1 MPELPDAPR
10 RVQFDFDG
18 VLVRRDSTAT
28 FILRELRRRPARL
41 ALAVGPAVAYLVT
54 RPAPRL
60 QGHLARLLLRL
71 TMHRMDLDQ
80 VRASLSSL
88 AREMAHDERV
98 VVQPALDAVRE
109 ALARGD
115 HVLVNS
121 ASFEDFLTPFLAAHG
136 LDPEIVGSTLRATS
150 GGTVMAR
157 HNHGREKV
165 RSAAALG
172 WTAPNDIVVSDSV
185 SDLPLLATARTAV
198 LVDVAP
204 RTARRVRRNT
214 TAKVEL
220 VRWR

>member
-1 MPELPDAPR
+1 MPERPAAPR
-10 RVQFDFDG
+10 HVQFDFDG

-28 FILRELRRRPARL
+28 FIVRELRRRPVRLIL
-41 ALAVGPAVAYLVT
+41 ALGPAAAYLAA
-54 RPAPRL
+54 RPLPRL

-71 TMHRMDLDQ
+71 TMYGMDLDH

-88 AREMAHDERV
+88 AGEMARDERAA
-98 VVQPALDAVRE
+98 VQPALDAVRE

-115 HVLVNS
+115 RVLVNS
-121 ASFEDFLTPFLAAHG
+121 ASFEDFLTPFLAAHN
-136 LDPEIVGSTLRATS
+136 LDPAIVGSTLRPTR

-165 RSAAALG
+165 RSAGALG
-172 WTAPNDIVVSDSV
+172 WTAPNDLVVSDSI

-198 LVDVAP
+198 LVDVTP
-204 RTARRVRRNT
+204 RIARRVSRSI
-214 TAKVEL
+214 TADVEV